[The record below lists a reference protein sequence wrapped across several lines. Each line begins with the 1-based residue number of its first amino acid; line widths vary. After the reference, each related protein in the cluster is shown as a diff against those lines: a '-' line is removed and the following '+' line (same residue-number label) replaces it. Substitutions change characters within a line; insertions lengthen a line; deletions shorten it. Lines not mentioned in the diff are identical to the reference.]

1 MQDSHK
7 PVSQPTHCMR
17 FLGQIPSKCSTR
29 SAYNML
35 NPLAPLP
42 APKRGTPDCPSN
54 ANSSKAV
61 ARLANQLQNYGR
73 ETPESGA
80 LPSNRNGTK
89 PTPAPPHRSQHPIED
104 GNTMQSTH
112 TIPASNLQG
121 RAHLQQGPQP
131 SRSFTTIP
139 YTIETKYPTHLFRV
153 LILRRM
159 LLPIPFAFA
168 RWS

>member
-1 MQDSHK
+1 M
-7 PVSQPTHCMR
+7 SQPAHCMR

-29 SAYNML
+29 SATCSTLLHHFRHPNE
-35 NPLAPLP
+35 AP
-42 APKRGTPDCPSN
+42 PDCPSN
-54 ANSSKAV
+54 ANSSKPV
-61 ARLANQLQNYGR
+61 ARLANQFSCKTTRHLNRGPYLATETAQN
-73 ETPESGA
+73 
-80 LPSNRNGTK
+80 
-89 PTPAPPHRSQHPIED
+89 PPQPPPQRSQHPIED
-104 GNTMQSTH
+104 GNTMQFTH

-121 RAHLQQGPQP
+121 RAHPQQRPQP

-153 LILRRM
+153 LIVRRM